1 MNPSLKLVSS
11 KPYPPERLLE
21 LAREVVKTEINGL
34 AALQQSLDQN
44 FADAIAL
51 LYSIKGKVI
60 LTGMGKSGHVA
71 RKIASTLASTG
82 TPSQFVHPAEA
93 SHGDLGMIAEQDA
106 VIALSYSGEAPELSD
121 IMAYCKRFSIPLIGI
136 TGKNKS
142 TLAQLADICLT
153 LPDAPEACPMGLA
166 PTTSTAMALALGD
179 AIALTLLQQ
188 KGFSKEQFRDL
199 HPGGKLGQKLLRVE
213 QLMHGG
219 AEIPAAKPDDLMKE
233 VLIEMTAKRFGC
245 VAITDAQSHLLGTIT
260 DGDLRRH
267 MAADFL
273 GRKAEQVMTKNPLT
287 VATQSLAAE
296 ALGIMNQKSV
306 TCLFVVDDG
315 ILKGVLHIHDC
326 LRAGVA

>member
-11 KPYPPERLLE
+11 KPYPSERLLE
-21 LAREVVKTEINGL
+21 LARDVIKTEINGL

-106 VIALSYSGEAPELSD
+106 VVAISYSGEAPELSD

-142 TLAQLADICLT
+142 TLAQLADTCLT

-188 KGFSKEQFRDL
+188 KGFSKEQFREL

-219 AEIPAAKPDDLMKE
+219 AEIPAAKPYDLMKD

-245 VAITDAQSHLLGTIT
+245 VAITDAQGNLLGTIT

-267 MAADFL
+267 MRGDLLAQ
-273 GRKAEQVMTKNPLT
+273 KAEQVMTRSPLT
-287 VATQSLAAE
+287 VSSQSLAAE
-296 ALGIMNQKSV
+296 ALGIMNQKSI
-306 TCLFVVDDG
+306 TCLFVVDG
-315 ILKGVLHIHDC
+315 GLLKGVLHIHDC